1 MKQEEEEEEEESKQT
16 RKLLRRSVLSV
27 CVCAFF
33 FCKEKEEKSRKAE
46 KKKIVTHLGRR
57 GKSQR
62 NKTVRAVYLGS
73 KGTRDC
79 LTVLI
84 GRRTVLFL
92 LFVDRSRAESSIHQC
107 QPCQISG

>member
-1 MKQEEEEEEEESKQT
+1 MKQEEKEEEESKQT

-27 CVCAFF
+27 CVCAF

-62 NKTVRAVYLGS
+62 NKTVRAAYFGS

-79 LTVLI
+79 LTVLT

-92 LFVDRSRAESSIHQC
+92 LFVDRSRTESSIHQC